1 MSLILDKLA
10 YIPPFLFV
18 LTIVV
23 FVHEMGHFLVARWCG
38 VAVKV
43 FSIGFGRE
51 IVGFDDKHGTRW
63 RISWIPLGGY
73 VKFMDDEN
81 SASVPSAEALQEMTP
96 EQREGSFHLKSL
108 PARAAVVVAG
118 PMANFI
124 FSMLFFAC
132 MFMFVGVNV
141 TLPRA
146 DKIISGGAAEKA
158 GFKTGDVVKTIDGL
172 KIKTFNDMQRIV
184 SGSADKKL
192 VFVISR
198 DGKDMTLSVVPERKE
213 TTDPFGNKMRIGL
226 IGIQRVASKADW
238 VSQTYDPLTALGKGF
253 EETKFIIV
261 RTMSYLYEV
270 VTGRE
275 SADQLGGPLRIAEL
289 SKQVSN
295 VGILPLL
302 NLIGVLSVSIGLL
315 NLFPIPLLD
324 GGHLM
329 FYAIEGARGR
339 PLSDHAQEIGFRI
352 GMAFVIMLTVFV
364 FWNDLTRLLG

>member
-10 YIPPFLFV
+10 YVPPFLFV

-23 FVHEMGHFLVARWCG
+23 FVHELGHFLVARWCG

-43 FSIGFGRE
+43 FSIGFGKE
-51 IVGFDDKHGTRW
+51 IFGFNDKHGTRW
-63 RISWIPLGGY
+63 RLSWIPLGGY

-81 SASVPSAEALQEMTP
+81 SASMPSKDDLAQMTP
-96 EQREGSFHLKSL
+96 EQRAGSFHLKPL

-118 PMANFI
+118 PMANFL
-124 FSMLFFAC
+124 FSILFFAS

-146 DKIISGGAAEKA
+146 DKIIGGGAAEQA
-158 GFKTGDVVKTIDGL
+158 GFKVGDLVLSIDGV

-192 VFVISR
+192 SIAVKRGGRVV
-198 DGKDMTLSVVPERKE
+198 TLLVTPERKE
-213 TTDPFGNKMRIGL
+213 TKDAFGNKMRIGL

-238 VSQTYDPLTALGKGF
+238 VSETYGPLTSLSKGF
-253 EETKFIIV
+253 EETKFIIT
-261 RTMSYLYEV
+261 RTVGYLYEV
-270 VTGRE
+270 VSGRE
-275 SADQLGGPLRIAEL
+275 SADQLGGPIRIAEL
-289 SKQVSN
+289 SKQVAD

-329 FYAIEGARGR
+329 FYAIEAGRGR
-339 PLSDHAQEIGFRI
+339 PLSDQAQEIGFRI

-364 FWNDLTRLLG
+364 FWNDLTR